1 MSDPWGKFYWA
12 DWLADPKLKLCSLQA
27 QGLWMRMLCIAAEAK
42 PVGYV
47 VLEGNTLGAEEL
59 AAESGKPLELVE
71 GALAEL
77 RKWGVFSVDRH
88 GRIYSRRMIKDVRK
102 AKTARKNGKSGGNP
116 TLGKNTRNPASVNPQ
131 DKPQKPEARSQSNPP
146 NPPPGGDEPEGFAK
160 GWGAYPLGG
169 RGNHGPDR
177 ASAEWPAAVARAG
190 GVDRLQSAILAHAA
204 QLQRSGGKAK
214 TFDRWLRD
222 GGFVAYLGAETA
234 PSAALTWHGPRRV
247 LEIVAD
253 GLGSEAKALSYLARC
268 TWQDMPR
275 RAVIA
280 PDIWVR
286 DKLIEAGL
294 DRAGFDILIKE
305 GRAA

>member
-1 MSDPWGKFYWA
+1 MSAPPYMSVYIADYTADVQALTCEQDGAYWRLLRAMWRAKGKLPNNPQK
-12 DWLADPKLKLCSLQA
+12 LATIT
-27 QGLWMRMLCIAAEAK
+27 GL
-42 PVGYV
+42 
-47 VLEGNTLGAEEL
+47 
-59 AAESGKPLELVE
+59 PLERWLEIGPDVVALFQRRGGSLTHKRVTQELNKVASKSEARSEAGKRGVVE
-71 GALAEL
+71 
-77 RKWGVFSVDRH
+77 K
-88 GRIYSRRMIKDVRK
+88 
-102 AKTARKNGKSGGNP
+102 ARKNSRLGQAIASGLP
-116 TLGKNTRNPASVNPQ
+116 KQTPSISE
-131 DKPQKPEARSQSNPP
+131 PELEDLPP
-146 NPPPGGDEPEGFAK
+146 NPPSGGDEPEGFAK
-160 GWGAYPLGG
+160 GWGAYPLEG

-177 ASAEWPAAVARAG
+177 AATEWPAAVARAG

-222 GGFVAYLGAETA
+222 GGFVAYLGAEAA
-234 PSAALTWHGPRRV
+234 PAPALTWHGPGRV

-294 DRAGFDILIKE
+294 DRAGYEILINE